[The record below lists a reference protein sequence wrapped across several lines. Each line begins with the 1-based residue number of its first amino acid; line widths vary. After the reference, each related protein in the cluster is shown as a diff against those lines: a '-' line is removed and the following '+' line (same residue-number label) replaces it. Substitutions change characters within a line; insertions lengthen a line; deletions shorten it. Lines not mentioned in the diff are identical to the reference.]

1 MAFNGV
7 WHCMGCSG
15 TGIKNSSSPYNTR
28 RIYGR
33 MYLAA
38 GKSSALMVLYGLLR
52 NWNKENNHGK
62 NLD

>member
-1 MAFNGV
+1 
-7 WHCMGCSG
+7 
-15 TGIKNSSSPYNTR
+15 
-28 RIYGR
+28 